1 MSDVISSNQ
10 VSNIAARLEQVR
22 QSAQTEVNAPTSQYL
37 RFQLGDTHYALAV
50 SEVRGVDRLHPLTYV
65 PGAPSFV
72 LGVCNR
78 RGMVLPCISL
88 SELLG
93 GAPPEI
99 NRASRLVL
107 VSDGEPG
114 GMVGLV
120 VDRLLDVLNLSSDS
134 IEAPMATLEHSAML
148 KGQTRLRNGQM
159 ALLLEPDA
167 LRRRITR
174 RGEGG

>member
-1 MSDVISSNQ
+1 MSNGLSSNQ
-10 VSNIAARLEQVR
+10 VSNITTRLEQVR
-22 QSAQTEVNAPTSQYL
+22 QSAQDEASAPTSQYL
-37 RFQLGDTHYALAV
+37 RFQLGDINYALPI

-78 RGMVLPCISL
+78 RGVVLPCISL

-93 GAPPEI
+93 GIAPEI
-99 NRASRLVL
+99 NRTSRLVMFH
-107 VSDGEPG
+107 DGEPSG
-114 GMVGLV
+114 QVGLL

-134 IEAPMATLEHSAML
+134 IEAPMATLEQGAML

-159 ALLLEPDA
+159 VLILEPEA
-167 LRRRITR
+167 VRRRITR
-174 RGEGG
+174 RGESG